1 MNHAQG
7 LKPLTP
13 EQAREYG
20 SRGGRASGRARREKK
35 ALKEYAELLLSLPV
49 QDAGVRDGLA
59 ELGIP
64 DERMDNRM
72 RLIAGLLTAACGG
85 NVPAAKELRSIL
97 GEDKPPEETAVG
109 GVIEIASVERS

>member
-1 MNHAQG
+1 MADSQK

-13 EQAREYG
+13 AQAREYG
-20 SRGGRASGRARREKK
+20 AKGGRASGRARREKR
-35 ALKEYAELLLSLPV
+35 ALRDCAELLLSLPV
-49 QDAGVRDGLA
+49 REPGIREGLA

-64 DERMDNRM
+64 DEQMDNRM

-97 GEDKPPEETAVG
+97 GEDKPPEETAGG
-109 GVIEIASVERS
+109 GVIEIASVEQG